1 MIINPIEKEYL
12 SWDAM
17 GGANSAAV
25 GTSLYSVLDAIQTKD
40 REVQILGVAA
50 LFLLMCQQWNVE
62 PASVLRIT
70 DNILTKNQEMPQFQA
85 AAEYIRQEL

>member
-17 GGANSAAV
+17 GSANSAAV
-25 GTSLYSVLDAIQTKD
+25 GTSLYSVLDSIQTKD
-40 REVQILGVAA
+40 REVQVLGVAA
-50 LFLLMCQQWNVE
+50 LFLLMCQQWNVK
-62 PASVLRIT
+62 PVDVLRIT